1 MNEKEVGRALLRRES
16 DLDANAITDA
26 VMRRDRRRVW
36 SMTFGCIAAWMLVVL
51 LAWAT
56 ILPMVA
62 KVAEHQLLLS
72 SSTAMT
78 AAEQKE
84 QLMDTLRAV
93 KGGTI
98 ATFLGSSLTTLIAA
112 LCTVRLITFSR
123 TSTLRQVNARL
134 DEISSQIKLIAAS
147 LPKGS

>member
-16 DLDANAITDA
+16 DLDAKAIADA

-36 SMTFGCIAAWMLVVL
+36 SMTFGCIAAWIFVVA

-62 KVAEHQLLLS
+62 KVVENQLHASEIARL
-72 SSTAMT
+72 TP
-78 AAEQKE
+78 AEQN
-84 QLMDTLRAV
+84 QHLLDTLRAF
-93 KGGTI
+93 KQGTV
-98 ATFLGSSLTTLIAA
+98 ATALGSVCSILLAA
-112 LCTVRLITFSR
+112 ICTVRLITFSR

-134 DEISSQIKLIAAS
+134 DEISSQVKLIAAS